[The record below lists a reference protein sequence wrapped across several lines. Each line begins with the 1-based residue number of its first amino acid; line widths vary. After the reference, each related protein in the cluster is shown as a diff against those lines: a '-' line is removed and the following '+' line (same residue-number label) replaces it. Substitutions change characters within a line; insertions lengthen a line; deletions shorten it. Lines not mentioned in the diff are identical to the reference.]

1 MENIGKERER
11 KMEDERI
18 VSLFWDRREEAIAHA
33 KMKYGKLLYS
43 VAYRI
48 LRNREDSEE
57 CENDTYFSAWNSIPP
72 SKPDSLAAYLS
83 SICRNR
89 AINRYE
95 YYRAEKRNVE
105 MTEVF
110 EEMEEMVAEREQVE
124 GTYQAKEL
132 GRAISKFLWGKDR
145 KKRGIFVARYYFAAS
160 VEEIVQAYG
169 VSRSAVKTTLYRMR
183 KELRRYLEQ
192 EGWYE

>member
-1 MENIGKERER
+1 
-11 KMEDERI
+11 MEDKRI

-33 KMKYGKLLYS
+33 KKKYGRLLYS

-57 CENDTYFSAWNSIPP
+57 CENDTYLCAWNSIPP
-72 SKPDSLAAYLS
+72 GRPDSLAAYLS

-95 YYRAEKRNVE
+95 YYRAGKRNVA

-110 EEMEEMVAEREQVE
+110 EELEGMAAEREEVE
-124 GTYQAKEL
+124 GAYQAKEL
-132 GRAISKFLWGKDR
+132 GRAISRFLWGKDR
-145 KKRGIFVARYYFAAS
+145 RKRGMFVARYYFAAS

-169 VSRSAVKTTLYRMR
+169 ASPSAVKTTLFRMR
-183 KELRRYLEQ
+183 KELRHYLEQ

>member
-1 MENIGKERER
+1 
-11 KMEDERI
+11 MEDERI
-18 VSLFWDRREEAIAHA
+18 VSLFWARREEAIAHT
-33 KMKYGKLLYS
+33 KKKYGRLLYS

-72 SKPDSLAAYLS
+72 SKPNSLTAYLCG
-83 SICRNR
+83 ICRNR

-95 YYRAEKRNVE
+95 YDRAEKRNVE
-105 MTEVF
+105 MKEVF
-110 EEMEEMVAEREQVE
+110 EEMREMAEEGDQVE
-124 GTYQAKEL
+124 DAYQAKEL
-132 GRAISKFLWGKDR
+132 GRAISKFLMEKNQR
-145 KKRGIFVARYYFAAS
+145 KRGIFVARYYFAAS
-160 VEEIVQAYG
+160 LEEIAQAYG
-169 VSRSAVKTTLYRMR
+169 VSLSAVKTSLFRMR